1 MQIADQCVA
10 LFHYTLTND
19 AGDVIDS
26 SSGNEPMAYLHG
38 VGNIVVGLEK
48 AMTGKQSGDKFEV
61 VVAPEEGYGQRNESL
76 VQTVPRSMFQGV
88 DEITVGMRFQAQSDH
103 GPVSVIVTEV
113 TDENVTVD
121 GNHALAGQ
129 SLNFAIEVTEVR
141 AASAEELEHGHV
153 HGPGGHQH

>member
-48 AMTGKQSGDKFEV
+48 AMTDKQSGDKFEV
-61 VVAPEEGYGQRNESL
+61 VVTPEEGYGQRNESL

>member
-61 VVAPEEGYGQRNESL
+61 VVAPEEGYGQRNEAL
-76 VQTVPRSMFQGV
+76 VQTVPRSMFQGCLLYTSPSPR
-88 DEITVGMRFQAQSDH
+88 DQRGSRMPS
-103 GPVSVIVTEV
+103 
-113 TDENVTVD
+113 
-121 GNHALAGQ
+121 
-129 SLNFAIEVTEVR
+129 
-141 AASAEELEHGHV
+141 SA
-153 HGPGGHQH
+153 

>member
-88 DEITVGMRFQAQSDH
+88 DEISVGMRFQAQSDH

-129 SLNFAIEVTEVR
+129 ALNFAIEVTEVR

>member
-1 MQIADQCVA
+1 
-10 LFHYTLTND
+10 
-19 AGDVIDS
+19 
-26 SSGNEPMAYLHG
+26 
-38 VGNIVVGLEK
+38 
-48 AMTGKQSGDKFEV
+48 
-61 VVAPEEGYGQRNESL
+61 
-76 VQTVPRSMFQGV
+76 
-88 DEITVGMRFQAQSDH
+88 MRFQAQSDH

>member
-61 VVAPEEGYGQRNESL
+61 VVAPEEGYGQRNEAL

-88 DEITVGMRFQAQSDH
+88 DEISVGMRFQAQSDH

-129 SLNFAIEVTEVR
+129 ALNFAIEVTEVR
-141 AASAEELEHGHV
+141 PASAEELEHGHV

>member
-61 VVAPEEGYGQRNESL
+61 VVTPEEGYGQRNESL

>member
-61 VVAPEEGYGQRNESL
+61 VVAPEEGYGQRNEAL

-88 DEITVGMRFQAQSDH
+88 DEISGGMRVQAQSDH

-129 SLNFAIEVTEVR
+129 ALNFAIEVTEVR
-141 AASAEELEHGHV
+141 PASAEELEHGHV